1 MLLHLAIPV
10 SDQIV
15 VPVELNIEIYRISK
29 GQKKNQ
35 HHQPQWQKNP
45 SNMNQQQK
53 GNNFTHPAQDSA
65 AITEHIIFPE
75 PMTDHRAA
83 ELKMITWAA

>member
-1 MLLHLAIPV
+1 MIVAGIGGDVMLLHLAIPV

-45 SNMNQQQK
+45 SNMNQQ
-53 GNNFTHPAQDSA
+53 
-65 AITEHIIFPE
+65 
-75 PMTDHRAA
+75 
-83 ELKMITWAA
+83 LKLESWKSR